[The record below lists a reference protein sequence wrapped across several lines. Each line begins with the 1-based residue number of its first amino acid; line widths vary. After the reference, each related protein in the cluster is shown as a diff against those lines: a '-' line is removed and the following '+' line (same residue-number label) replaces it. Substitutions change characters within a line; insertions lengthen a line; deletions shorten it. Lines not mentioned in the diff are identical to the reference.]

1 MGRILLTGGMGFIGQ
16 HTARA
21 LLDLGYHCVITAHRA
36 VREPVVIKDEIDE
49 RVLIERVDVA
59 DRAEVLE
66 LGERHRIS
74 GIVHLADP
82 SLTHLFDPDL
92 PASTLIDEQRRGVGA
107 LLGVLEA
114 ASEWGAERVTVIST
128 IGVYGGLE
136 DMGGLREDAPL
147 PLVAG
152 GKSGGRLEND
162 GRAAVRVSRRGH
174 RGGARDRTAS
184 RGLGPLGRRSSRF
197 FGAPALIHAA
207 AGAAPRN
214 SNAREAIYA
223 DDAIDMLYVK
233 DCARAIALLHTS
245 EQRRYTTYNV
255 GSGRATSN
263 RELAD
268 AIGTVSEDP
277 KPELHQG
284 RAPQGPGQDIYL
296 DTTRLRQDTGFEPR
310 YGLEAAVYDYI
321 GWLRAGNDQ

>member
-1 MGRILLTGGMGFIGQ
+1 
-16 HTARA
+16 
-21 LLDLGYHCVITAHRA
+21 VITAHRT
-36 VREPVVIKDEIDE
+36 VREPVFIKDEIDE

-59 DRAEVLE
+59 DRAAVLE
-66 LGERHRIS
+66 LGDRHRIS

-92 PASTLIDEQRRGVGA
+92 PASTLINDQRRGVGA

-128 IGVYGGLE
+128 IGVYSGLE

-147 PLVAG
+147 RLVPG
-152 GKSGGRLEND
+152 GNPVAASKMTAELLSGFLAERIGVELVTARLP
-162 GRAAVRVSRRGH
+162 AVW
-174 RGGARDRTAS
+174 
-184 RGLGPLGRRSSRF
+184 GPLGRRSSRF
-197 FGAPALIHAA
+197 FAAPALIHAA
-207 AGAAPRN
+207 VRAAPRK

-245 EQRRYTTYNV
+245 KRLRYTTYNV

-263 RELAD
+263 RELVD
-268 AIGTVSEDP
+268 AIGTVSKDT
-277 KPELHQG
+277 KPELRQG

-310 YGLEAAVYDYI
+310 YGLEVAVADYI